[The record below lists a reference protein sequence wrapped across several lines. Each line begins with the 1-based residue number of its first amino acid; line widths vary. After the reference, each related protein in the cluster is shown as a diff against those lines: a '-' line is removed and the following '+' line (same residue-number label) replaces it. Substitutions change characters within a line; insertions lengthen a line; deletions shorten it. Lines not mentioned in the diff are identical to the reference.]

1 MKSNFRFVHIGPILT
16 AFIHGN
22 NSSKLGANTMPN
34 NHMFDAHNVLPISNN
49 ETTVILCAN
58 ALGQSIPATVT
69 LNTVML
75 QYGFQVEL
83 ILNTTSRAPL
93 VLYINYVPMSFK
105 VHFMSFFSGHRII
118 P

>member
-1 MKSNFRFVHIGPILT
+1 MLISLRYLHEKSKININIDGKLLFFISIKSNFRFVHIGPILT

-22 NSSKLGANTMPN
+22 NSSKLGANNMPN
-34 NHMFDAHNVLPISNN
+34 NHVFDAHNVLPISNN

-75 QYGFQVEL
+75 QYGFQV
-83 ILNTTSRAPL
+83 
-93 VLYINYVPMSFK
+93 
-105 VHFMSFFSGHRII
+105 
-118 P
+118 